1 MDSEKGGRRG
11 EWGTFDSRGIVGV
24 TFLTKTRS
32 THLHYEFKG
41 TPCIC
46 GKVSASPSIK
56 DSSAC
61 KPEETHSLPHI
72 LENLSAMSVAR

>member
-46 GKVSASPSIK
+46 AKVCACRHASLREDGVTEIMPLIICYSIG
-56 DSSAC
+56 
-61 KPEETHSLPHI
+61 
-72 LENLSAMSVAR
+72 R